1 MHQGLEAALPI
12 VQPAPAKH
20 ANCHPSRVEE
30 IIVLFSVLHP
40 HFQLFICYLPVILL
54 DDHRGASI
62 IFTGRHPAQYLPRV
76 ILLVWVD
83 RAKVGTAN
91 TH

>member
-1 MHQGLEAALPI
+1 MHQGLEAALSI
-12 VQPAPAKH
+12 VQPAPTEH
-20 ANCHPSRVEE
+20 TNCHPSRVEE
-30 IIVLFSVLHP
+30 NIVLFVLHP
-40 HFQLFICYLPVILL
+40 NFQLYLLPVILL

-62 IFTGRHPAQYLPRV
+62 ILTGRHPAQYLPRV

>member
-1 MHQGLEAALPI
+1 MHQRLEAALSV
-12 VQPAPAKH
+12 VQPAPTEH

-30 IIVLFSVLHP
+30 NIVLFCPPST
-40 HFQLFICYLPVILL
+40 FSAFILLPVILL

-62 IFTGRHPAQYLPRV
+62 ILTGRHPAQYLPRV
-76 ILLVWVD
+76 ILLVWVH